1 MNAMSRIQ
9 ALGMARLEV
18 IAEELKV
25 ALKEE
30 LNKSGGGRM
39 YGAHKASA
47 PGEPPAPD
55 TTALRES
62 AKWRRLDPNTVR
74 VSVGTTYAAALE
86 YGTRTMAPRPFFRS
100 VIARRTHG
108 RTNS

>member
-1 MNAMSRIQ
+1 MNALNHIQ
-9 ALGMARLEV
+9 AIGMARLQA
-18 IAEELKV
+18 IADGLK
-25 ALKEE
+25 ADLKAE
-30 LNKSGGGRM
+30 LNKSGSGRS
-39 YGAHKASA
+39 YGTHQASA

-62 AKWRRLDPNTVR
+62 TKTRRIDPTTIR
-74 VSVGTTYAAALE
+74 VSVGTTYAASLE

-100 VIARRTHG
+100 VIARRVHG